1 MSNKSVTNIIYCF
14 KEVIALDI
22 NIGGLHIN
30 YTDRGEGEL
39 VVLLHGWGS
48 NITLFESMIN
58 LLSSKYRV
66 VAMDMPGFGE
76 SDEPQE
82 AWDVD
87 RYVDFV
93 LEFLKPYGAKKLTL
107 LGHSFG
113 GRVIIKLCSR
123 KLPFEVEKVI
133 LVDSAGVMPEKT
145 AKQKL
150 KQKTYQWTKKIYS
163 ADIVQKMFPEA
174 LENLRR
180 KNGSADYNA
189 ASVVMRQTLVKVVN
203 EDLCHLMPN
212 VKCPALLIWGKND
225 DATPISDG
233 EKMEKLMPEAAL
245 VAFDNAGH
253 YSFLEQQVLFNRVLA
268 SFMNI
273 DI

>member
-1 MSNKSVTNIIYCF
+1 MKDTVLQLN
-14 KEVIALDI
+14 
-22 NIGGLHIN
+22 IN
-30 YTDRGEGEL
+30 YIEKGEGDL

-48 NITLFESMIN
+48 NITLFDSMIN
-58 LLSSKYRV
+58 LLSLKYKV

-76 SDEPQE
+76 SEEPKE
-82 AWDVD
+82 PWDVD
-87 RYVDFV
+87 GYVDFV
-93 LEFLKPYGAKKLTL
+93 LEFLKKYDFKKVTL

-123 KLPFEVEKVI
+123 ELPFEVEKVI
-133 LVDSAGVMPEKT
+133 LVDSAGVKPEKT
-145 AKQKL
+145 ASQKFKQSVYKA
-150 KQKTYQWTKKIYS
+150 TKKIYS
-163 ADIVQKMFPEA
+163 SDAFSKLFPDA

-180 KNGSADYNA
+180 RNGSADYNA
-189 ASVVMRQTLVKVVN
+189 ASPIMRQTLVKVVN

-212 VKCPALLIWGKND
+212 VKCPTLLIWGKND
-225 DATPISDG
+225 DATPLSDG

-253 YSFLEQQVLFNRVLA
+253 YSFLEQQGLFNRVLA

-273 DI
+273 E

>member
-1 MSNKSVTNIIYCF
+1 MNDTVFQLN
-14 KEVIALDI
+14 
-22 NIGGLHIN
+22 IN
-30 YTDRGEGEL
+30 YIEKGEGDL

-48 NITLFESMIN
+48 NITLFDSMIN
-58 LLSSKYRV
+58 LLSLKYRV

-76 SDEPQE
+76 SEEPKE
-82 AWDVD
+82 PWDVD
-87 RYVDFV
+87 GYVDFV
-93 LEFLKPYGAKKLTL
+93 LEFLKKYDFKKVTL

-123 KLPFEVEKVI
+123 ELPFEVEKVI
-133 LVDSAGVMPEKT
+133 LVDSAGVKPEKT
-145 AKQKL
+145 ASQKFKQSVYKA
-150 KQKTYQWTKKIYS
+150 TKKIYS
-163 ADIVQKMFPEA
+163 SDAFSKLFPDA

-180 KNGSADYNA
+180 RNGSADYNA
-189 ASVVMRQTLVKVVN
+189 ASPIMRQTLVKVVN

-212 VKCPALLIWGKND
+212 VKCPTLLIWGKND
-225 DATPISDG
+225 DATPLSDG

-253 YSFLEQQVLFNRVLA
+253 YSFLEQQGLFNRVLA

-273 DI
+273 E